1 MLIKKFQAVSM
12 PEALKLVKA
21 EFGLEAMI
29 LNSREECPKGIMR
42 FFRKPFVEVTAA
54 MSPPSAVRPAPEP
67 FVEESRVNTREEFRN
82 SMLEPLAREIRMLKE
97 KVETLFDNELR
108 GEKSNLP
115 LLEEIPQ
122 EPEPSPGPAF
132 DDAARPAPFERLLMQ
147 AGEMTELQQA
157 REPDTTLTQGR
168 KKGGGG
174 DSRPELS
181 AFAEEL
187 RQNGVETDVA
197 TTLMERIL
205 PIIGRKRKADA
216 LRKGLRQALE
226 SLAEFASEEKS
237 GDRRIIALV
246 GPAGVGKTATI
257 AKIAATAAEQGKS
270 VAVVTSDALKPDA
283 AKQLKQYAGSA
294 EIVVNTATTPQKL
307 IKAMETNRGKDII
320 LVDTAGVSPND
331 NAAMEQLQELLAACP
346 GIEKHLCLSSTT
358 RDRELDETV
367 RRFERYAIDKLIFTR
382 LDESLTFGSIINVLL
397 RNKLPL
403 SFLASGQRVLGDL
416 ELATADRLSELA
428 IGGKLS

>member
-12 PEALKLVKA
+12 PEALKMVKA

-29 LNSREECPKGIMR
+29 LNSREERPKGIMG
-42 FFRKPFVEVTAA
+42 FFRKPYVEVTAA
-54 MSPPSAVRPAPEP
+54 MGAPSAGRSAAEP
-67 FVEESRVNTREEFRN
+67 LAEEARANTREEFRN

-97 KVETLFDNELR
+97 KVETLFDKECS
-108 GEKSNLP
+108 GEKRSLP
-115 LLEEIPQ
+115 LIEETCQ
-122 EPEPSPGPAF
+122 EPEPSPGPAIAV
-132 DDAARPAPFERLLMQ
+132 AAQPAPFERLLVQ
-147 AGEMTELQQA
+147 AGEVAELQQA
-157 REPDTTLTQGR
+157 REPETSLQQGR
-168 KKGGGG
+168 KKGTGE
-174 DSRPELS
+174 SKPELN

-187 RQNGVETDVA
+187 RLNGVETDVA
-197 TTLMERIL
+197 KTLVERIL

-226 SLAEFASEEKS
+226 SLAEFTGDEKS

-270 VAVVTSDALKPDA
+270 VAVVTSDSLKPDA

-294 EIVVNTATTPQKL
+294 EIAVNTATTPQKL
-307 IKAMETNRGKDII
+307 LKAMENNRGKDII

-367 RRFERYAIDKLIFTR
+367 RRFERYAIDRLIFTR
-382 LDESLTFGSIINVLL
+382 LDESVTFGSIINVLL

-403 SFLASGQRVLGDL
+403 SYLASGQRVLGDL
-416 ELATADRLSELA
+416 EIATADRLSELA
-428 IGGKLS
+428 IGGKFS